1 MEEFCSMASPGKQ
14 HSLLACSLI
23 LKSMLWNYTIPF
35 VNDKKKIKSRR
46 KKRIE
51 HLPELSV
58 LMSIVHD
65 KPTEERKSNALRS
78 TNLRDSDQHWN
89 SPNMP
94 AVFFINKKFT
104 CCAERAFLSLPIIC
118 LWPNSNKRFNTHH
131 TMRTTTTIVTE

>member
-1 MEEFCSMASPGKQ
+1 
-14 HSLLACSLI
+14 
-23 LKSMLWNYTIPF
+23 
-35 VNDKKKIKSRR
+35 
-46 KKRIE
+46 
-51 HLPELSV
+51 
-58 LMSIVHD
+58 MSIVHD

-131 TMRTTTTIVTE
+131 TMRTTTVGDLRNTQKTLLFKIYKKITIYLNKMNLRT

>member
-1 MEEFCSMASPGKQ
+1 MEPHK

-23 LKSMLWNYTIPF
+23 LKSMLWNYTILF
-35 VNDKKKIKSRR
+35 LNDNQKKKIKSRR
-46 KKRIE
+46 KKKRIE